1 MSSGLSEGTLPT
13 AFGRISSIVGI
24 VVDDVDED
32 NDNDD
37 DDVDDDEQC

>member
-1 MSSGLSEGTLPT
+1 LSSGLSEETLPT

-32 NDNDD
+32 NDD
-37 DDVDDDEQC
+37 DDDEQC